1 MEHTD
6 LEKYKLIVEPS
17 LFRNRPAPIA
27 MEDKK
32 NDLEQKDVQQ
42 KISNAEM
49 KNEQT
54 IDYSS
59 TMISNL
65 TKIGFQTRQLP
76 QSEYV
81 TLTTKVESE
90 SQFEFKQKLKKPLPL
105 CESKRLGK
113 LGDL

>member
-54 IDYSS
+54 IDY
-59 TMISNL
+59 
-65 TKIGFQTRQLP
+65 
-76 QSEYV
+76 V
-81 TLTTKVESE
+81 T
-90 SQFEFKQKLKKPLPL
+90 LPL